1 VQLKYTGSIEE
12 KHLTR
17 KRKTDKKKIRKTRNM
32 KTIIGIC
39 PLVKGF
45 EEEGL

>member
-1 VQLKYTGSIEE
+1 MI
-12 KHLTR
+12 
-17 KRKTDKKKIRKTRNM
+17 TRNM
-32 KTIIGIC
+32 KTIIGSC